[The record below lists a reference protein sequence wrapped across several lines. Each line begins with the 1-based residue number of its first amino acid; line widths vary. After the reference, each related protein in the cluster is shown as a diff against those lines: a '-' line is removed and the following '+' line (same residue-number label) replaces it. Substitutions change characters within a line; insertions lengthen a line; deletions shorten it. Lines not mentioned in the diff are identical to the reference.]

1 MINKGMSE
9 VITIEDIQAD
19 NEFRRVA
26 KFLRKGDTYLSLD
39 YFVTLHL
46 SKSKQQ
52 VAEHHISYFRNVL
65 DRKIYGKHRRL
76 YKAVFIEEGKN
87 ATSRSY
93 NERHCH
99 MLIEKP
105 KHLTLKQYKK
115 EFNTLWEEICG
126 SDDITWQRIT
136 NKKGGVGGLIDYCNK
151 EIKYG
156 IKAFTEELSDNSYQ
170 QKNRNKAHH

>member
-1 MINKGMSE
+1 MSE

-19 NEFRRVA
+19 NEFGRVA
-26 KFLRKGDTYLSLD
+26 KFLRKGDTHLSLK
-39 YFVTLHL
+39 YFVTAHL
-46 SKSKQQ
+46 SKSKQP
-52 VAEHHISYFRNVL
+52 VADHHIKHFSNVL

-76 YKAVFIEEGKN
+76 QKAVFIEEGKN

-105 KHLTLKQYKK
+105 KHLELREFRKQ
-115 EFNTLWEEICG
+115 FNTLWEEICG
-126 SDDITWQRIT
+126 SNDIDWQRIT
-136 NKKGGVGGLIDYCNK
+136 NKRGGVGRLISYCNK
-151 EIKYG
+151 EIKQG
-156 IKAFTEELSDNSYQ
+156 VKAFIKELSDNSYQ

>member
-1 MINKGMSE
+1 MSE
-9 VITIEDIQAD
+9 VITIEDIKERNAYD
-19 NEFRRVA
+19 SVLEFFR
-26 KFLRKGDTYLSLD
+26 LGDTHKSLD
-39 YFVTLHL
+39 YFITAHL
-46 SKSKQQ
+46 SKSKQE
-52 VAEHHISYFRNVL
+52 VAEHHIKHFRNVL

-76 YKAVFIEEGKN
+76 QKAVFIEEGKN
-87 ATSRSY
+87 ALSRSY

-126 SDDITWQRIT
+126 SNDIDWQRIT
-136 NKKGGVGGLIDYCNK
+136 NKRGGVGRLIDYCNK